1 MASRAFEGG
10 CLCGQV
16 RYRIVGAE
24 PKSPGY
30 CHCRMCQRATGAP
43 VTAWASFPA
52 SSVRFTGEMKAYE
65 SSPGTHR
72 CFCANCGSSLAT
84 TNADSEMIAIAIP
97 TLDEP
102 ERVPPAVHVW
112 CSSQLPWLWIE
123 DGLEHRER

>member
-1 MASRAFEGG
+1 MSARAFDGG

-16 RYRIVGAE
+16 RYRVIGA
-24 PKSPGY
+24 PRTPGY

-43 VTAWASFPA
+43 VTAWVKFPTSA
-52 SSVRFTGEMKAYE
+52 VRFTGEMKAYE

-84 TNADSEMIAIAIP
+84 LHTDSEMMAVAIP

-102 ERVPPAVHVW
+102 ERVPPAVHGW
-112 CSSQLPWLWIE
+112 CSSQIPWLWIE
-123 DGLEHRER
+123 DGLEHKER

>member
-1 MASRAFEGG
+1 MARAFEGG

-16 RYRIVGAE
+16 RYRAMGE
-24 PKSPGY
+24 PKAAAY

-43 VTAWASFPA
+43 VTAWVRFPTSA
-52 SSVRFTGEMKAYE
+52 VRFTGEMKAYE

-72 CFCANCGSSLAT
+72 CFCPNCGSSLAT
-84 TNADSEMIAIAIP
+84 MNADSERVALTIP

-102 ERVPPAVHVW
+102 ERVPPAAHGW
-112 CSSQLPWLWIE
+112 TSSQMPWLWID

>member
-1 MASRAFEGG
+1 MAARAFEGG

-16 RYRIVGAE
+16 RYRAAGEAR
-24 PKSPGY
+24 SPAY

-43 VTAWASFPA
+43 VTAWVRFAASF
-52 SSVRFTGEMKAYE
+52 VRFTGEMKTYE

-72 CFCANCGSSLAT
+72 GFCPSCGSSLAILT
-84 TNADSEMIAIAIP
+84 DDSERVALAIP

-102 ERVPPAVHVW
+102 ERIPPSHHGW
-112 CSSQLPWLWIE
+112 TSSQLPWLWIE

>member
-1 MASRAFEGG
+1 MSARAFEGG

-16 RYRIVGAE
+16 RYRVVGA
-24 PKSPGY
+24 PKTPGY

-43 VTAWASFPA
+43 VGAWVKFPT

-72 CFCANCGSSLAT
+72 CFCPNCGSPLAT
-84 TNADSEMIAIAIP
+84 LHADSELMAVAIP

-102 ERVPPAVHVW
+102 ERVPPKTHDW